1 MESWPKKQWEATKT
15 AADLDHFAG
24 KLHIQAEK
32 KMKLRPRAGNNTV
45 GFTGSSM
52 LCRLTA

>member
-15 AADLDHFAG
+15 AAKLDRFGG

-32 KMKLRPRAGNNTV
+32 KMTLRPRGGTNTA